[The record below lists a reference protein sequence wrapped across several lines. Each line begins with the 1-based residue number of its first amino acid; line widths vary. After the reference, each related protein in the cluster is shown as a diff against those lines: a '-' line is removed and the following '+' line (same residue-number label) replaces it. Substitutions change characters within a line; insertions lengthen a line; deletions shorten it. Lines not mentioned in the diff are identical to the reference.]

1 MTLDKAL
8 FKKAHKKWVL
18 YESDIWSVTYE
29 QKRFYDIFY
38 TLLQQVHI
46 LFLEHLYATGD
57 WRLSVGGAGEDSSLS
72 AKLLHIKTLKHC

>member
-1 MTLDKAL
+1 MDKAL
-8 FKKAHKKWVL
+8 FKKAYKKWVL

-57 WRLSVGGAGEDSSLS
+57 WRLSVGGAGEDSSLP

>member
-1 MTLDKAL
+1 MDKAL
-8 FKKAHKKWVL
+8 FKKAYKKGVL

-29 QKRFYDIFY
+29 QKPFFDIFY
-38 TLLQQVHI
+38 TLLQQVHT

-57 WRLSVGGAGEDSSLS
+57 WRLSVGGAGEDSSLP